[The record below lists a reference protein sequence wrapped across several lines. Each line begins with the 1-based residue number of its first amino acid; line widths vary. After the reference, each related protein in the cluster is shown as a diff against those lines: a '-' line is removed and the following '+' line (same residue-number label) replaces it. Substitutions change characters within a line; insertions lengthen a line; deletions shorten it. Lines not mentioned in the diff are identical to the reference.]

1 VPPACGYAGT
11 RGESRGDG
19 GFMAAAAA
27 MKPPSP
33 LHRLGK
39 LLGAGLGSLTTFLGL
54 GMVGWAW
61 GHTFAAGDIWTPFL
75 GEPIMGPPFGL
86 IGRQHHV
93 MQEKRMWTRTTVVQ
107 VRD

>member
-1 VPPACGYAGT
+1 
-11 RGESRGDG
+11 
-19 GFMAAAAA
+19 M
-27 MKPPSP
+27 
-33 LHRLGK
+33 
-39 LLGAGLGSLTTFLGL
+39 LGAAFGEPIETTGNGILDRDPG
-54 GMVGWAW
+54 GGAWWGGTW

>member
-1 VPPACGYAGT
+1 
-11 RGESRGDG
+11 
-19 GFMAAAAA
+19 
-27 MKPPSP
+27 
-33 LHRLGK
+33 
-39 LLGAGLGSLTTFLGL
+39 LTTFLGL